1 MNINKQVESTQE
13 LKLQKKTKTQI
24 SKLSN
29 LDRWY
34 REKWIDACAWP
45 KRKSCGRTK
54 ASVRSKVTYCRPS
67 KVIDSNTPKT
77 IQELTKAQI
86 KKRCAKKS
94 KNPKKIVRK

>member
-1 MNINKQVESTQE
+1 M
-13 LKLQKKTKTQI
+13 
-24 SKLSN
+24 
-29 LDRWY
+29 DRWY
-34 REKWIDACAWP
+34 REKWIDACVWP

-54 ASVRSKVTYCRPS
+54 ASIKSKVTYCRPS

-77 IQELTKAQI
+77 VQELTKAQI